1 MAGKTYDWPYLA
13 GQLKTHHIGRV
24 DRLRTYVIALFKDYL
39 CGVLLPRDALGRM
52 TEERLRQNLHL
63 ELDAALANAYKT
75 GYDEGSRKTK
85 EEA

>member
-1 MAGKTYDWPYLA
+1 MVGQTYDWPYLA

-24 DRLRTYVIALFKDYL
+24 DRLRTYVIELFKEYL
-39 CGVLLPRDALGRM
+39 CGVLLPKGALGRM
-52 TEERLRQNLHL
+52 TEEKLHQKINL